1 MVPQHTVIIII
12 SIHDIA
18 KEEINELINIV
29 NERQVN
35 SIASLYWWKV
45 HVNSLNII
53 HIETADRRGH
63 LSSPLCER
71 EVLVE
76 IPISGLKNKDWY
88 LILRQIKMK
97 IENGSWHIY
106 LCTMCTYLPILR
118 TSPCSAISLLSI
130 LSLIYMVTAC
140 YHDQSSNC
148 V

>member
-53 HIETADRRGH
+53 HR
-63 LSSPLCER
+63 
-71 EVLVE
+71 
-76 IPISGLKNKDWY
+76 
-88 LILRQIKMK
+88 
-97 IENGSWHIY
+97 
-106 LCTMCTYLPILR
+106 
-118 TSPCSAISLLSI
+118 
-130 LSLIYMVTAC
+130 
-140 YHDQSSNC
+140 
-148 V
+148 